1 VSLAKERTKLTET
14 LSEPVRS
21 VQELEHFDV
30 LIIGAGLSGIGA
42 AHHLNEQCPQK
53 NFVVLESMPNFGGTW
68 QTHRYP
74 GARSDSDLYTYGYRF
89 KPWTGAPIAAKD
101 EILKYLSD
109 VIADEDMDRHIR
121 YEHQVTSASWS
132 SGAQRWTLNV
142 TRSDTDEVL
151 QISATF
157 LWMCQGYY
165 RHSVGHTPSWAGMD
179 QFEGPI
185 VHPQSWPDDFEYADK
200 NVVVI
205 GSGATAATLIPAMA
219 NDCRH
224 VTMLQRSP
232 TFFYI
237 RTNVNEVADMLREL
251 DIPDAWIHEI
261 VRQKILLDSG
271 IITKLTIE
279 FPELAREELLRPIR
293 EILGGDYDVETHF
306 NPRYKPWQQRIAVV
320 PNGDLFEAI
329 RDGKVSVVTDEIDSF
344 TRTGIKLKSGA
355 TLDADVIITAT
366 GFDMNVLGDI
376 AFSIDGRVLDLSQT
390 ITYRGLMF
398 TGVPNLL
405 QVFGY
410 YRSSYTLRVDLIGDF
425 LCRLFKYMESRGV
438 DVVTPQLRSEET
450 EMTLAPWVEPEHFN
464 PGYMNRSVHL
474 LPKQGSRDPWRN
486 ELSYYV
492 EKETLPAADFEDG
505 SLRFT

>member
-1 VSLAKERTKLTET
+1 
-14 LSEPVRS
+14 
-21 VQELEHFDV
+21 
-30 LIIGAGLSGIGA
+30 
-42 AHHLNEQCPQK
+42 
-53 NFVVLESMPNFGGTW
+53 
-68 QTHRYP
+68 
-74 GARSDSDLYTYGYRF
+74 
-89 KPWTGAPIAAKD
+89 
-101 EILKYLSD
+101 
-109 VIADEDMDRHIR
+109 
-121 YEHQVTSASWS
+121 
-132 SGAQRWTLNV
+132 
-142 TRSDTDEVL
+142 
-151 QISATF
+151 
-157 LWMCQGYY
+157 
-165 RHSVGHTPSWAGMD
+165 
-179 QFEGPI
+179 
-185 VHPQSWPDDFEYADK
+185 
-200 NVVVI
+200 
-205 GSGATAATLIPAMA
+205 
-219 NDCRH
+219 
-224 VTMLQRSP
+224 
-232 TFFYI
+232 
-237 RTNVNEVADMLREL
+237 
-251 DIPDAWIHEI
+251 
-261 VRQKILLDSG
+261 
-271 IITKLTIE
+271 
-279 FPELAREELLRPIR
+279 
-293 EILGGDYDVETHF
+293 
-306 NPRYKPWQQRIAVV
+306 
-320 PNGDLFEAI
+320 
-329 RDGKVSVVTDEIDSF
+329 VSVVTDEIDSF